1 MKQGGTWLTA
11 RKGAHD
17 RRGFFMLHRAS
28 FIVLVST
35 TVAGL
40 VLAPGA
46 EAEGPTEKP
55 AAPQQIDTTPPLVPI
70 PNAKVTQGGLLVG
83 GQPSGAQLKAIQEAG
98 YRTVI
103 NLRPESERGDEG
115 EQAAVERMG
124 MTFVSI
130 PVAGAAGLTEDNAR
144 ALGKALAAQ
153 DALPAVVHCSTGQRV
168 AALLG
173 LKAFVVDRMSATA
186 AISMAK
192 GLGLTKLEDA
202 LRERIA
208 AICKR
213 DKSRNCEGLP

>member
-1 MKQGGTWLTA
+1 
-11 RKGAHD
+11 
-17 RRGFFMLHRAS
+17 MLHRSS
-28 FIVLVST
+28 FIILVST
-35 TVAGL
+35 TIVGL
-40 VLAPGA
+40 LTAPPRA
-46 EAEGPTEKP
+46 MAEGSTEKP

-70 PNAKVTQGGLLVG
+70 PNAKVTQSGLLVG
-83 GQPSGAQLKAIQEAG
+83 GQPSRAQLKAIQEAG

-144 ALGKALAAQ
+144 ALAKALEAP

-192 GLGLTKLEDA
+192 GLGLTKLENA
-202 LRERIA
+202 LRKRISE
-208 AICKR
+208 ICKR